1 MFTGAVGDE
10 AGFIVNIEGCRF
22 DPPVRLTGGETYVIR
37 SEYGAD
43 AENYAPAA
51 FLGLEG
57 VMGPDEVRLGP
68 RMDPQQGWLGSQTYG
83 SPSGPVGVPRIAN
96 NACDPNQP

>member
-1 MFTGAVGDE
+1 M
-10 AGFIVNIEGCRF
+10 
-22 DPPVRLTGGETYVIR
+22 IR

-57 VMGPDEVRLGP
+57 VMGYMIMRYTVPTESQSRRVLHVRREDP
-68 RMDPQQGWLGSQTYG
+68 RG
-83 SPSGPVGVPRIAN
+83 
-96 NACDPNQP
+96 